1 MYRFVPIKSG
11 CGARYFHESLEK
23 TRKSSIIMDS
33 ENACMTAGEKMPETG
48 SWQKGGNCV
57 KVLAQDIKTGEFKPV
72 YLICGEEAFLKKSYK
87 NRMKDAMV
95 GDDTMNFHYFEG
107 KGLDLKEI
115 ISLADTMPFFGDRR
129 LILIEDSGLF
139 KGSGADALV
148 EYLPQMPDTTCM
160 LFVENEVDKRN
171 RLYKKVK
178 DLGYVAEME
187 RQDARQLGAWA
198 GGILA
203 KEGKKITGRTM
214 ELFLSK
220 TGDDMENIRME
231 LEKLIS
237 YTLGRDVI
245 TDQDV
250 EEICTVRVTNKIFEM
265 VAAIVTRNTRKAMDL
280 YEDLI
285 TLREPPMR
293 ILFLIARQFNQI
305 LQVKELMN
313 QGMEKNGIAS
323 KLKMQPFVVGKTMP
337 QAKSFSREQILSYVN
352 LCVDTEEA
360 VKTGRLDERL
370 AVELLI
376 TRQY

>member
-1 MYRFVPIKSG
+1 MG
-11 CGARYFHESLEK
+11 ME
-23 TRKSSIIMDS
+23 RK
-33 ENACMTAGEKMPETG
+33 
-48 SWQKGGNCV
+48 WKGGKRV

-72 YLICGEEAFLKKSYK
+72 YLICGEEEFLKKSYK
-87 NRMKDAMV
+87 NQMKHAIT
-95 GDDTMNFHYFEG
+95 GEDTMNFHYFEG
-107 KGLDLKEI
+107 KGLELKEI
-115 ISLADTMPFFGDRR
+115 ISLADTMPFFGERR

-139 KGSGADALV
+139 KGSGAEPLV
-148 EYLPQMPDTTCM
+148 EYLSQMPGTTCM
-160 LFVENEVDKRN
+160 IFVESEVDKRS

-178 DLGYVAEME
+178 ELGYVAEMG
-187 RQDARQLGAWA
+187 RQDARQLAVWA
-198 GGILA
+198 GGILE
-203 KEGKKITGRTM
+203 KEGKKITARTM

-237 YTLGRDVI
+237 YTLGREVI
-245 TDQDV
+245 TDEDV
-250 EEICTVRVTNKIFEM
+250 EEICTVRVTNKVFDM

-280 YEDLI
+280 YEDLL

-305 LQVKELMN
+305 LQVKELME

-337 QAKSFSREQILSYVN
+337 QARGFTREQILSYVN

-376 TRQY
+376 ARHY